1 MLRPKPS
8 PSSKPSLRLSSSP
21 TPNLVSHSIP
31 QPTLYTDNRYLRP
44 VPFPARPISARKIQ
58 VHTCFAFRSRLRRIQ
73 PGHATSSYS
82 PTTLSRAL
90 SVRASLACATCP
102 PQRVIQPQGPYSC
115 RLIMLCPI
123 AAPVKLL
130 RGLGSGGLGEYMST
144 QYAPVVWAP

>member
-1 MLRPKPS
+1 MIAERIQTTQTLRKGPA
-8 PSSKPSLRLSSSP
+8 P
-21 TPNLVSHSIP
+21 TNYVEREEA
-31 QPTLYTDNRYLRP
+31 N
-44 VPFPARPISARKIQ
+44 RPI
-58 VHTCFAFRSRLRRIQ
+58 
-73 PGHATSSYS
+73 
-82 PTTLSRAL
+82 
-90 SVRASLACATCP
+90 VRASLACATCP